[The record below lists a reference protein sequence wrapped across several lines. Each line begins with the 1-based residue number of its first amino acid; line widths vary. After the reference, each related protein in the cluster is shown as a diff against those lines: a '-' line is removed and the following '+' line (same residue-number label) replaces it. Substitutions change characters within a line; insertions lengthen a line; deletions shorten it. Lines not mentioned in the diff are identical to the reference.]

1 MSKAKKAEDKQ
12 ILELSVAL
20 EITKF
25 QRDAHREQIAKLER
39 RLADA
44 DRRAER
50 AEQRLHETTLM
61 LSNLALQSV
70 TGRHDPLPFEMTRSR
85 GPHRGGIPM
94 MPRRRTM
101 RDLHA
106 VPLIHAAFSDHAPR
120 WPVQRFCVKL
130 ERISGPRW
138 GRGSQK
144 VR

>member
-1 MSKAKKAEDKQ
+1 MSKAKKAADKQ

-25 QRDAHREQIAKLER
+25 QRDAHREQIAKLEQ

-70 TGRHDPLPFEMTRSR
+70 TATTRSNATEVLVDGKSILR
-85 GPHRGGIPM
+85 LNNPI
-94 MPRRRTM
+94 
-101 RDLHA
+101 
-106 VPLIHAAFSDHAPR
+106 AFASREQTLTKRQA
-120 WPVQRFCVKL
+120 
-130 ERISGPRW
+130 
-138 GRGSQK
+138 
-144 VR
+144 

>member
-25 QRDAHREQIAKLER
+25 QRDAYREQIAKLEQ

-70 TGRHDPLPFEMTRSR
+70 TATTRSN
-85 GPHRGGIPM
+85 
-94 MPRRRTM
+94 
-101 RDLHA
+101 
-106 VPLIHAAFSDHAPR
+106 AAEVLVDGKSILRLNNPIAFA
-120 WPVQRFCVKL
+120 
-130 ERISGPRW
+130 
-138 GRGSQK
+138 SQGQTLTK
-144 VR
+144 RQA